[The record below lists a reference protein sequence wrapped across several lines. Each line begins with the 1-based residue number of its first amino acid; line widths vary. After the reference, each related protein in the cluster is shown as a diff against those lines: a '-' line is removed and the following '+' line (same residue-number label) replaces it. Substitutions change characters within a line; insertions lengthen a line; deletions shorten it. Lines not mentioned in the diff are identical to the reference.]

1 MSGETQ
7 RTKRDLVE
15 ENDALRRRL
24 ARLEALDGTAAPFDV
39 AGNAVAHD
47 RVLEAAGTFALELD
61 ERFMITHATPS
72 IQAVLGYTPGE
83 VIQQGYQDWVHEEDR
98 DHLQERFVKLMASGE
113 SQAISCRLRH
123 KNGQSKTFEIV
134 ACPYRNA
141 EGALNLFAHLRDVS
155 AVSQLDFSLRET
167 RERIQLID
175 EMSRDMVLL
184 IAKETGEL
192 IWANSGLTNLWGYT
206 ADDFKT
212 EDDFS
217 EKLDPD
223 ERERVYSMFYAAL
236 KEVGDSYSIEPF
248 RFRHRDGSY
257 GWYEGDDRLYQAETG
272 ERQVL
277 SVIRDVSKTR
287 RALEELRESEE
298 RYRILDGL
306 KHDVILQ
313 QSDKNGRVIWANSAL
328 YDVLGYTKEDLTSV
342 ETQFSNV
349 HPDDLK
355 AARAAYD
362 AVYPEVGTIIR
373 YPITRCR
380 HKDGSWRWLDGIE
393 MICETERGERT
404 MLSASRDVTKQI
416 QAEEDRR
423 ILADRTHES
432 QRLESLGVMAGGIAH
447 DFNNLLTP
455 IVGETSLALA
465 DLEPESALRPPLLK
479 IQKAAHRAAALTY
492 QMLAYSGQGAL
503 LIEPINLSLLVEEMG
518 ELLHSNISGGAVLS
532 YSLAKDL
539 PAIEADAS
547 QLSQIVMNLISN
559 ARESVEDGNGH
570 IAIRTG
576 VMAPSEVQREHIV
589 GNSEVGSDPYVFL
602 EVSDDG
608 CGMAAETRLK
618 IFDPF
623 YSTKFTGR
631 GLGLASVVG
640 IVRGHRG
647 LIVLES
653 EVGRGTRFQ
662 VLLPAAKGS
671 IAVQAVRPE
680 QHSPWRS
687 DGTVLVM
694 DDDEGVRELAEITLQ
709 RAGFRVLLASDGREG
724 LKLFHRHADEIR
736 AVILDK
742 TMPDISG
749 NAVFEEIRRTQPDAA
764 VILMS
769 GYSEDRAIAQ
779 IGKHLNAFLQKPFE
793 PSALLDIVR
802 RVVTAKSK

>member
-1 MSGETQ
+1 MSGET
-7 RTKRDLVE
+7 RKTKRDLVE

-24 ARLEALDGTAAPFDV
+24 ARLEALDETDASFDRAANTAAYY
-39 AGNAVAHD
+39 
-47 RVLEAAGTFALELD
+47 RVLEAAGAFALEFD
-61 ERFMITHATPS
+61 ERSMITHVTPS

-83 VIQQGYQDWVHEEDR
+83 VINQGYQEWVHEEDR
-98 DHLQERFVKLMASGE
+98 DHLQERFVKLMASGD

-123 KNGQSKTFEIV
+123 KDGRCKTFEVV

-141 EGALNLFAHLRDVS
+141 EGAVNVVAHVTDVS
-155 AVSQLDFSLRET
+155 VVSQMDLSLREA
-167 RERIQLID
+167 RERNQLVD
-175 EMSRDMVLL
+175 EMSRDMVLV
-184 IAKETGEL
+184 ITNVAGEL
-192 IWANSGLTNLWGYT
+192 IWANSGLMNLWGYT

-212 EDDFS
+212 HDDFS
-217 EKLDPD
+217 EKLHPD
-223 ERERVYSMFYAAL
+223 DRERVYSMFYAAL
-236 KEVGDSYSIEPF
+236 KEVGDSCAYEPF
-248 RFRHRDGSY
+248 RFQRRDGSY
-257 GWYEGDDRLYQAETG
+257 GWYEGSDRIYQAETG
-272 ERQVL
+272 ERQIL
-277 SVIRDVSKTR
+277 SVVRDVSKTQ

-298 RYRILDGL
+298 RYRILDEL
-306 KHDVILQ
+306 NRDVILQ
-313 QSDKNGRVIWANSAL
+313 QSDKDGRVIWANPSL
-328 YDVLGYTKEDLTSV
+328 YDVLGYTKEDLTDV

-349 HPDDLK
+349 HPDDLG

-362 AVYPEVGTIIR
+362 AVYPEVGKIIR
-373 YPITRCR
+373 YPISRCR
-380 HKDGSWRWLDGIE
+380 HKDGSWRWLQGIE
-393 MICETERGERT
+393 MICENHRGERT

-423 ILADRTHES
+423 ILAERTHES

-455 IVGETSLALA
+455 IVGETSLALV

-479 IQKAAHRAAALTY
+479 IQKAAHRAAALTN
-492 QMLAYSGQGAL
+492 QMLAYSGQGSL
-503 LIEPINLSLLVEEMG
+503 LIEPINLSLLVEEIG
-518 ELLHSNISGGAVLS
+518 ELLQSIISGGAVLS

-539 PAIEADAS
+539 PAIEGDAS

-559 ARESVEDGNGH
+559 AKESVEDGNGH

-576 VMAPSEVQREHIV
+576 VIAPSEVRREHIV
-589 GNSEVGSDPYVFL
+589 GSSEVGSDPYVFL
-602 EVSDDG
+602 DVSDDG
-608 CGMAAETRLK
+608 CGMGAGTRLR

-623 YSTKFTGR
+623 YSTKFAGR

-662 VLLPAAKGS
+662 VLLPAAKGYN
-671 IAVQAVRPE
+671 AVQTVRPE
-680 QHSPWRS
+680 HHSPWRS

-694 DDDEGVRELAEITLQ
+694 DDDEGVRELAEATLR

-724 LKLFHRHADEIR
+724 LELFRRHADEIR
-736 AVILDK
+736 AVVLDR
-742 TMPDISG
+742 TMPTISG
-749 NAVFEEIRRTQPDAA
+749 DTVFEEIRRIQPDAA
-764 VILMS
+764 VILIS

-802 RVVTAKSK
+802 RVVEAKSN

>member
-1 MSGETQ
+1 MSGET
-7 RTKRDLVE
+7 RKTKRDLVE
-15 ENDALRRRL
+15 ENGALRRRL
-24 ARLEALDGTAAPFDV
+24 ARLEALDETAASFDV
-39 AGNAVAHD
+39 ASNKAAHD
-47 RVLEAAGTFALELD
+47 RVLEAAGAFALELD
-61 ERFMITHATPS
+61 EHFMITHVTPS

-83 VIQQGYQDWVHEEDR
+83 VIHQGYQDWVHQEDR
-98 DHLQERFVKLMASGE
+98 DPLQERFVKLMASGD

-123 KNGQSKTFEIV
+123 KDGQSKTFEIV

-141 EGALNLFAHLRDVS
+141 EGALNLVAQVRDVS
-155 AVSQLDFSLRET
+155 DVSEMDLTLRET
-167 RERIQLID
+167 RERSQLVN
-175 EMSRDMVLL
+175 EMSRDVLL
-184 IAKETGEL
+184 LITNVAGEL

-206 ADDFKT
+206 ADDLKT
-212 EDDFS
+212 DDDFS
-217 EKLDPD
+217 EKLHPD
-223 ERERVYSMFYAAL
+223 DRERLYSMFYAEL
-236 KEVGDSYSIEPF
+236 KEVGDSCAYEPF

-257 GWYEGDDRLYQAETG
+257 RWYEGDDRLYQAETG

-277 SVIRDVSKTR
+277 SVIRDVSKTQ

-298 RYRILDGL
+298 RYRILDQL

-313 QSDKNGRVIWANSAL
+313 QSDQDGRVIWANSAL
-328 YDVLGYTKEDLTSV
+328 YDVLGYTKEDLTDV

-349 HPDDLK
+349 HPDDLE

-362 AVYPEVGTIIR
+362 AIYPEVGTIIR

-393 MICETERGERT
+393 MICENQKGERS

-423 ILADRTHES
+423 TLAERTHES

-465 DLEPESALRPPLLK
+465 DLEPESALRQPLIK
-479 IQKAAHRAAALTY
+479 IQKAAHRAAALTK

-518 ELLHSNISGGAVLS
+518 ELLQTNISGGAVLS
-532 YSLAKDL
+532 YSLATDL

-559 ARESVEDGNGH
+559 ARESVDDGNGH

-589 GNSEVGSDPYVFL
+589 GRSEVGSDPYVFL
-602 EVSDDG
+602 DVSDDG
-608 CGMAAETRLK
+608 CGMAAETRLR

-631 GLGLASVVG
+631 GLGLASVLG

-671 IAVQAVRPE
+671 SAAQTVRTE
-680 QHSPWRS
+680 HHSPWRS
-687 DGTVLVM
+687 DGAVLVM
-694 DDDEGVRELAEITLQ
+694 DDDEGVRELAKATLR

-724 LKLFHRHADEIR
+724 LELFRRHADEIR
-736 AVILDK
+736 AVVLDR
-742 TMPDISG
+742 TMPNISG
-749 NAVFEEIRRTQPDAA
+749 DRVFEEIRRTQPDAA

-769 GYSEDRAIAQ
+769 GYAEDQAIAQ

-793 PSALLDIVR
+793 PSALLDIVH
-802 RVVTAKSK
+802 RVVEAKSK